1 MEEALRFFRTYELW
15 IYLLLALGGI
25 VYVRKFILA
34 WDELRGAAFG
44 LERESAQ
51 ARINHSAS
59 MLVLL
64 LVMAIAEFSLVTFV
78 APSFPGANPLLTPTL
93 DLLATPTTTLPAEQA
108 SLGPEQELA
117 PTTTLPPV
125 APLQGEGCLPGQVE
139 LAEPMDGKE
148 VIGVV
153 TLMGTVK
160 SENFGFYKYEVARPG
175 DPLWLT
181 IQAGR
186 DIVEDGELGQWDT
199 RSLQNGDYQLRLVV
213 TDNQGET
220 LPPCIIQVR
229 INNPAGP

>member
-15 IYLLLALGGI
+15 IYILLALGGI

-64 LVMAIAEFSLVTFV
+64 LVMAIAEFSVVTFV
-78 APSFPGANPLLTPTL
+78 VPAYPGANPLLTPTL
-93 DLLATPTTTLPAEQA
+93 DFLATPTTTLPAEQA
-108 SLGPEQELA
+108 SVGPEQEPA
-117 PTTTLPPV
+117 PTITLPPV
-125 APLQGEGCLPGQVE
+125 QLQQGEGCLAGQVE
-139 LAEPMDGKE
+139 LVEPMDGRE

-153 TLMGTVK
+153 TLLGTAK
-160 SENFGFYKYEVARPG
+160 SENFGFYKYEVSRPG
-175 DPLWLT
+175 DSLWLT

-186 DIVEDGELGQWDT
+186 DVVEEGELGQWDT
-199 RSLQNGDYQLRLVV
+199 RSLQNGDYLLRLVV
-213 TDNQGET
+213 SDNQGET